1 MAKTGNTG
9 IKRLICAAGYSWAGL
24 RAAFAHEEAF
34 RQEMALTLLLLPL
47 AIWLGDTGLERAV
60 LIASWVLVL
69 LMELGNSAIEAV
81 VDRIS
86 DEHHP
91 LAGRAK
97 DIGSAIVLL
106 ALLNAA
112 AVWALVLFT

>member
-34 RQEMALTLLLLPL
+34 RQEMVLTLLLLPL